1 MLDSIKDIQKQY
13 ETGEN
18 PVLVMCSDK
27 NEYVCKYMR
36 SLNPA
41 YKLVCEFIGS
51 RLVEKWN
58 IRSPKMNLVKIKA
71 EHWSNFYRQIVS
83 VLHLRWG
90 I

>member
-1 MLDSIKDIQKQY
+1 MFFDISQLFVLYICFNHYNSTCQNMLDSIKDIQKQY
-13 ETGEN
+13 ETGEY

-51 RLVEKWN
+51 HLVECLNDN
-58 IRSPKMNLVKIKA
+58 IN
-71 EHWSNFYRQIVS
+71 E
-83 VLHLRWG
+83 
-90 I
+90 